1 MAPFTLTPGP
11 TYVLFLF
18 MIEGDEDRAERHGR
32 ILKALAEC
40 NLRAVQKLTDQLE
53 DAKTDIEHERY
64 ALGLHRM
71 SRDLR
76 LTLAL
81 EERLVH
87 ERHKAFR
94 EERVDRQKAVE
105 HRKKQ
110 VDHAVTERLY
120 AEREGEDAEALLE
133 KLDELLDEHRL
144 YEAFLDRPLEAVI
157 ARLCKTLGLVPPPQ
171 GEGDREAVE
180 GVETH
185 SDLRGLQPPHP
196 ASPGAPPEGEQLAP
210 PPQARAG
217 PS

>member
-18 MIEGDEDRAERHGR
+18 MAEGDEDRAERHGR
-32 ILKALAEC
+32 MCAELAEC

-87 ERHKAFR
+87 ERRTAFR

-196 ASPGAPPEGEQLAP
+196 ASPGSPPEREQLW

>member
-1 MAPFTLTPGP
+1 LTTHA

-18 MIEGDEDRAERHGR
+18 MAESDKDRAERHGR
-32 ILKALAEC
+32 MCAELAEIGMKAVRK
-40 NLRAVQKLTDQLE
+40 LSDRLEAAETDAEVETRALS
-53 DAKTDIEHERY
+53 
-64 ALGLHRM
+64 LHRM

-76 LTLAL
+76 LTMAL

-87 ERHKAFR
+87 ERRKGFR

-144 YEAFLDRPLEAVI
+144 YDAFLDRPLETVI
-157 ARLCKTLGLVPPPQ
+157 AELCKALGLPVPPPQ

-180 GVETH
+180 GVAAH
-185 SDLRGLQPPHP
+185 SDLRGLQPLQS
-196 ASPGAPPEGEQLAP
+196 AALTAPPEGEQLWP

>member
-1 MAPFTLTPGP
+1 LTTHA

-18 MIEGDEDRAERHGR
+18 MAESDKDRAERHGR
-32 ILKALAEC
+32 MCAELAEIGMKAVRK
-40 NLRAVQKLTDQLE
+40 LSDRLEAAETDAEVETRALS
-53 DAKTDIEHERY
+53 
-64 ALGLHRM
+64 LHRM

-76 LTLAL
+76 LTMAL

-87 ERHKAFR
+87 ERRKGFR

-144 YEAFLDRPLEAVI
+144 YDEFLDRPLEAVI
-157 ARLCKTLGLVPPPQ
+157 VELCKALGLVPPPQ
-171 GEGDREAVE
+171 GEGDRVAVE
-180 GVETH
+180 GVEAH
-185 SDLRGLQPPHP
+185 SDLSGLQPPHRP
-196 ASPGAPPEGEQLAP
+196 AAGAPPEGEQLWP
-210 PPQARAG
+210 TPQARAG

>member
-1 MAPFTLTPGP
+1 MA
-11 TYVLFLF
+11 
-18 MIEGDEDRAERHGR
+18 EGDEDRAERHGR
-32 ILKALAEC
+32 ILQALAEC

-53 DAKTDIEHERY
+53 DAKTDVEHERL

-87 ERHKAFR
+87 ERRKAFR
-94 EERVDRQKAVE
+94 EERTDRQKAVE

-110 VDHAVTERLY
+110 VDHAVTEKVY

-144 YEAFLDRPLEAVI
+144 YDAFLDRPLETVI
-157 ARLCKTLGLVPPPQ
+157 AELCKALGLPVPPPQ

-180 GVETH
+180 GVAAH
-185 SDLRGLQPPHP
+185 CDLSGLQPPHRP
-196 ASPGAPPEGEQLAP
+196 AAGAPPEGEQLWP
-210 PPQARAG
+210 TPQARAG

>member
-1 MAPFTLTPGP
+1 
-11 TYVLFLF
+11 
-18 MIEGDEDRAERHGR
+18 
-32 ILKALAEC
+32 
-40 NLRAVQKLTDQLE
+40 
-53 DAKTDIEHERY
+53 
-64 ALGLHRM
+64 M

-87 ERHKAFR
+87 ERRKAFR
-94 EERVDRQKAVE
+94 EERTDRQKAVE

-110 VDHAVTERLY
+110 VDHAVTEKVY

-133 KLDELLDEHRL
+133 RLDSLLDEHRL

-157 ARLCKTLGLVPPPQ
+157 AELCKALGL
-171 GEGDREAVE
+171 AVE
-180 GVETH
+180 RPANDAATSAMPDET
-185 SDLRGLQPPHP
+185 
-196 ASPGAPPEGEQLAP
+196 AP

>member
-1 MAPFTLTPGP
+1 LTTRP

-18 MIEGDEDRAERHGR
+18 MAESDKDRAERHGR
-32 ILKALAEC
+32 MCAELAEIGMKAVRK
-40 NLRAVQKLTDQLE
+40 LSDRLEAAETDAEVETRALS
-53 DAKTDIEHERY
+53 
-64 ALGLHRM
+64 LHRM

-76 LTLAL
+76 LTMAL

-87 ERHKAFR
+87 ERRKGFR

-144 YEAFLDRPLEAVI
+144 YDEFLDRPLEAVI
-157 ARLCKTLGLVPPPQ
+157 VELCKALGLVPPPQ
-171 GEGDREAVE
+171 GEGDRVAVE
-180 GVETH
+180 GVEAH
-185 SDLRGLQPPHP
+185 SDLSGLQPPHRP
-196 ASPGAPPEGEQLAP
+196 AAGAPPEGEQLWP
-210 PPQARAG
+210 TPQVRAG

>member
-1 MAPFTLTPGP
+1 M
-11 TYVLFLF
+11 V
-18 MIEGDEDRAERHGR
+18 ESDEDRAERHGR
-32 ILKALAEC
+32 MCAELAEIGMKAVRK
-40 NLRAVQKLTDQLE
+40 LSDRLEAAETDAEVETRALS
-53 DAKTDIEHERY
+53 
-64 ALGLHRM
+64 LHRM

-76 LTLAL
+76 LTMAL

-87 ERHKAFR
+87 ERRKGFR

-144 YEAFLDRPLEAVI
+144 YDEFLDRPLEAVI
-157 ARLCKTLGLVPPPQ
+157 VELCKALGLVPPPQ
-171 GEGDREAVE
+171 GEGDRVAVE
-180 GVETH
+180 GVEAH
-185 SDLRGLQPPHP
+185 SDLSGLQPPHRP
-196 ASPGAPPEGEQLAP
+196 AAGAPPEGEQLWP
-210 PPQARAG
+210 TPQARAG

>member
-1 MAPFTLTPGP
+1 LTTRP

-18 MIEGDEDRAERHGR
+18 MAESGKDRAERHGR
-32 ILKALAEC
+32 MCAELAEIGMKAVRK
-40 NLRAVQKLTDQLE
+40 LSDRLEAAETDAEVETRALS
-53 DAKTDIEHERY
+53 
-64 ALGLHRM
+64 LHRM

-76 LTLAL
+76 LTMAL

-87 ERHKAFR
+87 ERRKGFR

-144 YEAFLDRPLEAVI
+144 YDEFLDRPLEAVI
-157 ARLCKTLGLVPPPQ
+157 VELCKALGLVPPPQ
-171 GEGDREAVE
+171 GEGDRVAVE
-180 GVETH
+180 GVEAH
-185 SDLRGLQPPHP
+185 SDLSGLQPPHRP
-196 ASPGAPPEGEQLAP
+196 AAGAPPEGEQLWP
-210 PPQARAG
+210 TPQARAG

>member
-1 MAPFTLTPGP
+1 MA
-11 TYVLFLF
+11 
-18 MIEGDEDRAERHGR
+18 EGDEDRAERHGR
-32 ILKALAEC
+32 ILQALAEC

-87 ERHKAFR
+87 ERRKAFR
-94 EERVDRQKAVE
+94 EERTDRQKAVE
-105 HRKKQ
+105 HRKRQ

-144 YEAFLDRPLEAVI
+144 YDAFLDRPLETVI
-157 ARLCKTLGLVPPPQ
+157 AELCKALGLPVPPPQ

-180 GVETH
+180 GVAAH
-185 SDLRGLQPPHP
+185 SDLRGLQPLQS
-196 ASPGAPPEGEQLAP
+196 AALTAPPEGEQLWP